1 KEIEKTI
8 MKLSL
13 EIYKQ
18 KVEPTAQCMKRFG
31 NMYKASLYGGLASFI
46 DWESSK
52 DGLVGK
58 RIGMFS
64 YRSGLAPS
72 FFEIEVKGSI

>member
-1 KEIEKTI
+1 KEIEKTF

-18 KVEPTAQCMKRFG
+18 KIESTTHCMKRLG

-46 DWESSK
+46 DSEGSK
-52 DGLVGK
+52 DGLVRK

-72 FFEIEVKGSI
+72 FFEIDVKGSI

>member
-1 KEIEKTI
+1 KEIEKTF
-8 MKLSL
+8 MKLSS

-18 KVEPTAQCMKRFG
+18 NVEPMTQCMKRLG

-46 DWESSK
+46 DSESSK
-52 DGLVGK
+52 DGFVRK